1 VAPLVAPLNGLVGI
15 GRLVAAAQG
24 RPLGPTRDRGARREV
39 NAMNDRWLIMMGV
52 LLVIALAA
60 WAAVVWIALH

>member
-1 VAPLVAPLNGLVGI
+1 M
-15 GRLVAAAQG
+15 
-24 RPLGPTRDRGARREV
+24 D
-39 NAMNDRWLIMMGV
+39 DRWLITMGV

>member
-1 VAPLVAPLNGLVGI
+1 
-15 GRLVAAAQG
+15 
-24 RPLGPTRDRGARREV
+24 
-39 NAMNDRWLIMMGV
+39 MNDRWLIMMAV

>member
-1 VAPLVAPLNGLVGI
+1 
-15 GRLVAAAQG
+15 
-24 RPLGPTRDRGARREV
+24 
-39 NAMNDRWLIMMGV
+39 MNDRWLIMMGV